1 MSKFGRQVKSK
12 ASIKTALEHK
22 LKHSIHTVTD
32 SQIVLLNQFINLDP
46 VYTGSKEKFLI
57 DGTREAWTK
66 HTVELVQTQ
75 GHWLEFGVRSGTSL
89 RWTIETR
96 PTQVIHGFDSWQ
108 GLPEDWLTGTARF
121 PRGAMAVEMPE
132 MPAHIQLHPG
142 WFDHTLEPWLERFPG
157 PCAYIH
163 IDSDLYSSAIY
174 VLKTLNSRI
183 VPGTVI
189 VFDELCNFRLS
200 GKMSRWPEHEWRAL
214 CEWTE
219 QCQRQVKPVA
229 RTCMYQAAVRVV
241 K

>member
-1 MSKFGRQVKSK
+1 MAKSIKQVKSK
-12 ASIKTALEHK
+12 PQISQALVHQLRHSGTAK
-22 LKHSIHTVTD
+22 ID
-32 SQIVLLNQFINLDP
+32 SQIELLKQFVDLDP
-46 VYTGSKEKFLI
+46 IYTGTENKFSV
-57 DGTREAWTK
+57 DGTREAWTR
-66 HTVELVQTQ
+66 HTIELITNE

-89 RWTIETR
+89 NQSIQAR

-108 GLPEDWLTGTARF
+108 GLPEDWSTGTAQF
-121 PRGAMAVEMPE
+121 SRGAMAVEMPE

-142 WFDHTLEPWLERFPG
+142 WFDRTLEPWLEKFPG

-219 QCQRQVKPVA
+219 QCQRQVEPVA
-229 RTCMYQAAVRVV
+229 RTCMYQAAIRVV
-241 K
+241 E

>member
-1 MSKFGRQVKSK
+1 MAKSIKQVKSK
-12 ASIKTALEHK
+12 SQISQALVHRLQYSGTA
-22 LKHSIHTVTD
+22 VTD
-32 SQIVLLNQFINLDP
+32 SQIQLLKQFVDLDP
-46 VYTGSKEKFLI
+46 IYAGTAEKFLVAE
-57 DGTREAWTK
+57 TRQAWTR
-66 HTVELVQTQ
+66 HTATLVHQA

-89 RWTIETR
+89 RWTIEAR

-108 GLPEDWLTGTARF
+108 GLPEDWSTGTEQFR
-121 PRGAMAVEMPE
+121 RGAMAVEMPG

-142 WFDHTLEPWLERFPG
+142 WFDCTLEPWLERFPG